1 MEAVTPFA
9 SPGLSI
15 QKLNLQAEDQV
26 RREATKGSAGGGG
39 GGGGGRGGMEGG
51 GDRVGWGLKPRS
63 RTDLTGREN
72 RFLPNQARLKVM
84 KPFEVIFV
92 VK

>member
-9 SPGLSI
+9 SPGLVI

-39 GGGGGRGGMEGG
+39 GGGMEGG
-51 GDRVGWGLKPRS
+51 GDRVGWGLSP
-63 RTDLTGREN
+63 GAE
-72 RFLPNQARLKVM
+72 Q
-84 KPFEVIFV
+84 I
-92 VK
+92 